1 MWSRLPA
8 DLVRLPY
15 GTETTLGLCQVFKQN
30 SCTPEFRGEQN
41 LGLET
46 KWPTLMPGMVA
57 LGRQRQESLCDLRLV
72 CSTEY
77 VPEQPEL

>member
-1 MWSRLPA
+1 MNGKWLNKVKHLGIQL
-8 DLVRLPY
+8 LVLYVKIPFFLKLR
-15 GTETTLGLCQVFKQN
+15 
-30 SCTPEFRGEQN
+30 
-41 LGLET
+41 
-46 KWPTLMPGMVA
+46 MPGMVA